1 MNSISTEQ
9 LFDGLLRK
17 NGLKSK
23 STIDT
28 FYQKKLVDSIHNLIE
43 NVKWNGIL
51 SVEDVNKDN
60 LFEIMLSLFENGF
73 SSGKVIVSFAFLIEV
88 MKKDEKFYDMC
99 IIAIKHQ
106 IFPIVNA
113 NGGWVRFLLILTVFN
128 SIFRTTLS

>member
-17 NGLKSK
+17 NGIKTK

-60 LFEIMLSLFENGF
+60 LFEIMQSLFENGF

-88 MKKDEKFYDMC
+88 MKKDEKLYDMC

-113 NGGWVRFLLILTVFN
+113 NGGWVRFYFT
-128 SIFRTTLS
+128 

>member
-17 NGLKSK
+17 NGLKTK

-60 LFEIMLSLFENGF
+60 LFEIMQSLFENGF

-113 NGGWVRFLLILTVFN
+113 NGGWVRFLLYLTF
-128 SIFRTTLS
+128 

>member
-17 NGLKSK
+17 NGIKTK

-28 FYQKKLVDSIHNLIE
+28 FYQKKLVDSIYNLIK
-43 NVKWNGIL
+43 NIKWNGIL

-99 IIAIKHQ
+99 IITIKHQ

-113 NGGWVRFLLILTVFN
+113 NGGWVRFLLYLTF
-128 SIFRTTLS
+128 

>member
-17 NGLKSK
+17 NGIKTK

-28 FYQKKLVDSIHNLIE
+28 FYQKKLVDSIYNLIK
-43 NVKWNGIL
+43 NIKWNGIL

-113 NGGWVRFLLILTVFN
+113 NGGWVRFLLYLTF
-128 SIFRTTLS
+128 

>member
-1 MNSISTEQ
+1 MNSITTEQ

-17 NGLKSK
+17 NGLKTK

-51 SVEDVNKDN
+51 SKCVEDINKDN
-60 LFEIMLSLFENGF
+60 LFDIISSLFENGY
-73 SSGKVIVSFAFLIEV
+73 SSRKVILAFAFLTEV
-88 MKKDEKFYDMC
+88 MKKDEKFYDLC
-99 IIAIKHQ
+99 IITIKHQ

-113 NGGWVRFLLILTVFN
+113 NGGWVRFHFILNVM
-128 SIFRTTLS
+128 TLF

>member
-113 NGGWVRFLLILTVFN
+113 NGGWVRFY
-128 SIFRTTLS
+128 

>member
-43 NVKWNGIL
+43 NIKWNGIL

-113 NGGWVRFLLILTVFN
+113 NGGWVRFLLYLTF
-128 SIFRTTLS
+128 